1 MKTEALER
9 YLNSFGKQVVN
20 RAKGNL
26 QKAKGGGTNL
36 EKSISF
42 KIITDTDGFSV
53 QFFMD
58 NYGTFVDKG
67 VSGTAVGRSFK
78 DYKGSTVSSPY
89 KYTSKQPPSRVLD
102 KWIVKKTAV
111 GRSFKDYKGSTV
123 SSPYKYTSKQPPSRV
138 LDKWIVKKNIAP
150 RDEKGRFMSRKSISF
165 LIARSI
171 KRKGIQGISFFQKP
185 LMLGLKQFGKEML
198 GAVKEDIINGLTTVK

>member
-36 EKSISF
+36 EKSLSF
-42 KIITDTDGFSV
+42 KVVTSEEGFSV
-53 QFFMD
+53 QFYMD
-58 NYGTFVDKG
+58 SYGTFVDKG
-67 VSGTAVGRSFK
+67 VSGTNKRRSFK
-78 DYKGSTVSSPY
+78 DYKGKTISSPY
-89 KYTSKQPPSRVLD
+89 KYTTKQPPSRVLD
-102 KWIVKKTAV
+102 KWIVKK
-111 GRSFKDYKGSTV
+111 G
-123 SSPYKYTSKQPPSRV
+123 
-138 LDKWIVKKNIAP
+138 IAP

-198 GAVKEDIINGLTTVK
+198 GAVKDDIINGLTTVK

>member
-26 QKAKGGGTNL
+26 QKSKGGGTNL
-36 EKSISF
+36 EKSLSF
-42 KIITDTDGFSV
+42 KVITDADGFTV

-58 NYGTFVDKG
+58 SYGTFVDKG
-67 VSGTAVGRSFK
+67 VSGTDVRRSFK
-78 DYKGSTVSSPY
+78 DYKGRTISSPY
-89 KYTSKQPPSRVLD
+89 KYTTKQPPSRVLD
-102 KWIVKKTAV
+102 KWIVKK
-111 GRSFKDYKGSTV
+111 G
-123 SSPYKYTSKQPPSRV
+123 
-138 LDKWIVKKNIAP
+138 IAP

-171 KRKGIQGISFFQKP
+171 KRKGIQGISFFQRP

-198 GAVKEDIINGLTTVK
+198 GAVKDDIINGLTTVK

>member
-36 EKSISF
+36 EKSLSF
-42 KIITDTDGFSV
+42 KVVTSAEGFSV
-53 QFFMD
+53 QFYMD
-58 NYGTFVDKG
+58 SYGTFVDKG
-67 VSGTAVGRSFK
+67 VSGTKVKRSFK
-78 DYKGSTVSSPY
+78 DYKGRTITSPY
-89 KYTSKQPPSRVLD
+89 KYTTKQPPSRVLD
-102 KWIVKKTAV
+102 KWIVKK
-111 GRSFKDYKGSTV
+111 G
-123 SSPYKYTSKQPPSRV
+123 
-138 LDKWIVKKNIAP
+138 IAP

-198 GAVKEDIINGLTTVK
+198 GAVKNDIINGLTTVK

>member
-26 QKAKGGGTNL
+26 QKAKGGKTNL
-36 EKSISF
+36 EKSLSF
-42 KIITDTDGFSV
+42 KVITSADGFSV
-53 QFFMD
+53 QFYMD
-58 NYGTFVDKG
+58 SYGTFVDKG
-67 VSGTAVGRSFK
+67 VSGTKVNRSFK
-78 DYKGSTVSSPY
+78 DYKGRVISSPY

-102 KWIVKKTAV
+102 KWIVKK
-111 GRSFKDYKGSTV
+111 G
-123 SSPYKYTSKQPPSRV
+123 
-138 LDKWIVKKNIAP
+138 IAP
-150 RDEKGRFMSRKSISF
+150 RDKKGRFMSRKSISF

-198 GAVKEDIINGLTTVK
+198 GAVKDDIINGLTTVK

>member
-1 MKTEALER
+1 MKTKALER

-36 EKSISF
+36 EKSLSF
-42 KIITDTDGFSV
+42 KVITDDDGFTV

-58 NYGTFVDKG
+58 SYGTFVDKG
-67 VSGTAVGRSFK
+67 VSGTDVRRSFK
-78 DYKGSTVSSPY
+78 DYKGKTISSPY
-89 KYTSKQPPSRVLD
+89 KYTTKQPPSRVLD
-102 KWIVKKTAV
+102 KWIVKK
-111 GRSFKDYKGSTV
+111 G
-123 SSPYKYTSKQPPSRV
+123 
-138 LDKWIVKKNIAP
+138 IAP

-198 GAVKEDIINGLTTVK
+198 GAVKDDIINGLTTVK

>member
-26 QKAKGGGTNL
+26 QKAKGGKTNL
-36 EKSISF
+36 EKSLSF
-42 KIITDTDGFSV
+42 KVITSAEGFSV
-53 QFFMD
+53 QFYMD
-58 NYGTFVDKG
+58 SYGTFVDKG
-67 VSGTAVGRSFK
+67 VSGTDVRRSFK
-78 DYKGSTVSSPY
+78 DYKGRTISSPY
-89 KYTSKQPPSRVLD
+89 KYTTKQPPSRVLD
-102 KWIVKKTAV
+102 KWIVKK
-111 GRSFKDYKGSTV
+111 G
-123 SSPYKYTSKQPPSRV
+123 
-138 LDKWIVKKNIAP
+138 IAP

-198 GAVKEDIINGLTTVK
+198 GAVKDDIINGLTTVK